1 MSLQDVCILII
12 EDESDLGENL
22 KEFFLSKRA
31 LVVWVTNGTDGLAL
45 TRQMRFDLV
54 LLDIGLPDLDGCHV
68 ATELRRDPGTRDTPI
83 IALTGQPSPD
93 ARDRALAAGCDRFL
107 TKPVRFGDLL
117 DSIAEVLP

>member
-1 MSLQDVCILII
+1 LII
-12 EDESDLGENL
+12 EDEPDLGQNL
-22 KEFFLSKRA
+22 REFLLNKKA
-31 LVVWVTNGTDGLAL
+31 LVVWAANGTDGLAL

-68 ATELRRDPGTRDTPI
+68 AAELRRDPDLCDTPI

-107 TKPVRFGDLL
+107 AKPVRFGDLL
-117 DSIAEVLP
+117 ASIVEVLP